1 MVHVRTSQPYYLA
14 PAIRQ
19 APVNLTLQS
28 PSDIPK
34 TYPSG
39 PVCAAHIPPS
49 PPNSPACRPR
59 HSDGQQS
66 HKHTW
71 PVPSPALSMHQ

>member
-1 MVHVRTSQPYYLA
+1 MIHLA

-19 APVNLTLQS
+19 ALFNLTLQS
-28 PSDIPK
+28 PSDTPRISPAA
-34 TYPSG
+34 
-39 PVCAAHIPPS
+39 PVCAAHILPS
-49 PPNSPACRPR
+49 PPDSPACRPR

-71 PVPSPALSMHQ
+71 PVPSPVPSAHQ